1 MNFLLDS
8 GRRTSKNGA
17 MLLPKYDFVYAFLDV
32 VDFHNWK
39 SEKNED
45 CVTFVE
51 HADFQP
57 EHLTSQCIPI
67 GGIEFCSEW
76 YRQMGIRCI
85 LPLNIPDCLDSLVR
99 RPIIRTNNLQW
110 NGNRY
115 FGKSMSEIK
124 SDKNGWYMEYHER
137 APMLFTQEVENI
149 SSEWRFFVCNGV
161 ICGMKCY
168 TGNPLAVPD
177 VKYCKSVVDAIEDQ
191 RIAPAYALDL
201 MVREDGATDIVEMHD
216 FFACGLYGFDDPIIL
231 RRMAIATQHKLLTM
245 CRS

>member
-149 SSEWRFFVCNGV
+149 SSEMAFLCLQWSHLWNEMLYRKSTCCSGCKILQVGCRCNRRPKNSAGICVGFNGSGRWRHGHS
-161 ICGMKCY
+161 
-168 TGNPLAVPD
+168 GNA
-177 VKYCKSVVDAIEDQ
+177 
-191 RIAPAYALDL
+191 
-201 MVREDGATDIVEMHD
+201 
-216 FFACGLYGFDDPIIL
+216 
-231 RRMAIATQHKLLTM
+231 
-245 CRS
+245 